1 MIFPWVFH
9 GFWISSFISMGF
21 CDMTFPLLD
30 LVNIL
35 SDFVHPEGCAKAGVC
50 GKLTTAKLVWTLK
63 LIYMREILSIGE
75 LWAVILCQNRVPLI
89 PPWIVINF
97 FIKINYLGVY
107 TIFNHTQVVQVSNM
121 SMAKSCWT
129 PNFLVSE
136 NGIRFWTAATN
147 FVCRQILHLIAP
159 LFVFFNEVWENQL
172 VNSSQAG
179 PYIVDCGGKNGNF
192 VWIEFPG
199 KGRSINIATVE
210 VEKAWTI
217 N

>member
-1 MIFPWVFH
+1 MI
-9 GFWISSFISMGF
+9 S
-21 CDMTFPLLD
+21 CTL
-30 LVNIL
+30 
-35 SDFVHPEGCAKAGVC
+35 KA
-50 GKLTTAKLVWTLK
+50 APKLVSVANWPLPSWSGP
-63 LIYMREILSIGE
+63 EILSIGE

-159 LFVFFNEVWENQL
+159 LFVFLMKYEKISWWIPLRLDPTLWIVVGRTGTSFGS
-172 VNSSQAG
+172 NSLERAVQSTSQ
-179 PYIVDCGGKNGNF
+179 
-192 VWIEFPG
+192 
-199 KGRSINIATVE
+199 R
-210 VEKAWTI
+210 
-217 N
+217 